1 MGSRFSNASF
11 YFLNENVR
19 KKKNIEL
26 KMKRFLPNQM
36 QGLILFPPFLMH
48 CAELGPRYF
57 LLQLRSAKE
66 PGQNTSG
73 SGSARG

>member
-1 MGSRFSNASF
+1 
-11 YFLNENVR
+11 
-19 KKKNIEL
+19 
-26 KMKRFLPNQM
+26 MKRFLPNQM

-57 LLQLRSAKE
+57 VLQLRSAKE
-66 PGQNTSG
+66 PGQNASG